1 MNNEF
6 GADLITLI
14 DDEGVEHEFEILD
27 EIDNDDGVF
36 YALLPTFDDPQSELE
51 SEGTY
56 YIFEVIEED
65 GEDSWQRW
73 RMTSCWISWLPFLRA
88 ALKNCTRMKIL
99 LNDNF
104 FVKFFYRKL
113 TAGIRGILSS
123 TEITSCLVRGLLH
136 SITLHL
142 FFWELVS
149 PAVNRRPPGMVS
161 AMLEEGMCE
170 PVGRAPTCILP

>member
-65 GEDSWQRW
+65 GEEQLAEVEDDELLDKLADIFESRFEELYEDEDS
-73 RMTSCWISWLPFLRA
+73 A
-88 ALKNCTRMKIL
+88 
-99 LNDNF
+99 
-104 FVKFFYRKL
+104 
-113 TAGIRGILSS
+113 
-123 TEITSCLVRGLLH
+123 E
-136 SITLHL
+136 
-142 FFWELVS
+142 
-149 PAVNRRPPGMVS
+149 
-161 AMLEEGMCE
+161 
-170 PVGRAPTCILP
+170 

>member
-27 EIDNDDGVF
+27 EIDNDDGVC

-65 GEDSWQRW
+65 GEEQLAEVEDDELLDKLAAIFESRFEELYEDEDS
-73 RMTSCWISWLPFLRA
+73 A
-88 ALKNCTRMKIL
+88 
-99 LNDNF
+99 
-104 FVKFFYRKL
+104 
-113 TAGIRGILSS
+113 
-123 TEITSCLVRGLLH
+123 E
-136 SITLHL
+136 
-142 FFWELVS
+142 
-149 PAVNRRPPGMVS
+149 
-161 AMLEEGMCE
+161 
-170 PVGRAPTCILP
+170 